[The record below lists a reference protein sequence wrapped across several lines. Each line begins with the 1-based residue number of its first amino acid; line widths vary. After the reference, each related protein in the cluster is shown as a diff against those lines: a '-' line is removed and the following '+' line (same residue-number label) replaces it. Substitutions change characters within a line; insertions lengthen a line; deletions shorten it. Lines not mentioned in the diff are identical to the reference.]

1 LKPAIAYFAYT
12 HRYQQITHFKI
23 IKMKTLLIF
32 FVQFMLISIAL
43 QSNLLAQSAIEV
55 KFQPDEYIYIYET
68 KGSGTP
74 IDLYSTVIQ
83 NIAIINHA
91 KDSVMIKDVEII
103 ATQGDIEL
111 QRVRVP
117 NNLLIESAQKFKAY
131 QDRGILK
138 YYDFQF
144 QTSRY
149 LNGISFS
156 QTPTL
161 SKEEAIVI
169 THRTLLF
176 QTLPDLITV
185 KVKAID
191 SHGEYT
197 FGEASLRVINHK
209 PESQYYFPL
218 KGAWAAYGAPSLI
231 SHHRWGSIQEFAF
244 DFVKIGSDGTTHTG
258 DGSKLTDYYAYGAP
272 VYAIG
277 SGKVVSISDEETE
290 SNDNLKQPDETEEE
304 YNQRSVKLQQVL
316 LAKGF
321 SHVMGNR
328 IIIEHDNGE
337 YSYYLHLKKG
347 SLKVKQ
353 GDLVEKGEE
362 IAALGHSGN
371 STEPHLHFH
380 LTDGPD
386 MVYSRSI
393 PISFHNISLYPD
405 YDTDIRHIHYGQII
419 LTND

>member
-1 LKPAIAYFAYT
+1 
-12 HRYQQITHFKI
+12 
-23 IKMKTLLIF
+23 MKTLLIF
-32 FVQFMLISIAL
+32 SVQFMLISIGL

-55 KFQPDEYIYIYET
+55 KFQPDEYIYVYET
-68 KGSGTP
+68 KGTGTP
-74 IDLYSTVIQ
+74 VDLYSAVIQ

-91 KDSVMIKDVEII
+91 KDSVVIKDVEII
-103 ATQGDIEL
+103 ATQEEVEL
-111 QRVRVP
+111 QRIKVP
-117 NNLLIESAQKFKAY
+117 NNLLMESAQKFKAY
-131 QDRGILK
+131 QDQGILK

-149 LNGISFS
+149 LNGITFS

-191 SHGEYT
+191 SNGKHS
-197 FGEASLRVINHK
+197 FGKAALRVINHTSK
-209 PESQYYFPL
+209 NQYNFPL

-244 DFVKIGSDGTTHTG
+244 DFVKIGTNGTTHEG
-258 DGSKLTDYYAYGAP
+258 DGDKLTDYYAYGAP

-277 SGKVVSISDEETE
+277 PGKVISIYGEGTE
-290 SNDNLKQPDETEEE
+290 SNDNLKQPDETAEE
-304 YNQRSVKLQQVL
+304 YNKRSAKLQQEF

-321 SHVMGNR
+321 SHVMGNHV
-328 IIIEHDNGE
+328 IIEHDNGE
-337 YSYYLHLKKG
+337 YSHYLHLKNG

-353 GDLVEKGEE
+353 GDHIKRGEE

-380 LTDGPD
+380 LTDSPD
-386 MVYSRSI
+386 MAYSRSI
-393 PISFHNISLYPD
+393 PITFHNISLYPD
-405 YDTDIRHIHYGQII
+405 DDVKVRHIHYGQII
-419 LTND
+419 ITND